1 MAKKATKKETKGK
14 SVPIY
19 LGTLEK
25 KYKKEYGKIVYSGLD
40 VLETRR
46 NHKLLSITPSLDMA
60 LGGGIKEGT
69 VIILSGDEG
78 SGKTT
83 LALHMAAKHQ
93 SDPDFTQPNGT
104 KGRPVFY
111 FNSEA
116 RLDEKHFSGIKGL
129 DPEKLVVIQKDPL
142 GKIIPAEVFL
152 DSSISIMGDPANKGA
167 MLILD
172 SSSVLIPQSE
182 LDEDIRATRNTLPR
196 LLALWCKKFC
206 QIIPDNDITLIVIT
220 HLITDTSPQGR
231 GRKIPDCGK
240 KIRFAADTILKADY
254 ITRWKKSD
262 SDPDHIG
269 QQIHWSIDKS
279 SMASSIKKVDS
290 WLRYGIGMDE
300 NKEALDIA
308 LDLGLIDCS
317 GSWYSPFGEEGDK
330 IQGMSNF
337 LDWVDENPE
346 YMLGVKEKI
355 KELI

>member
-1 MAKKATKKETKGK
+1 MAKKK
-14 SVPIY
+14 SKSIPLPAY
-19 LGTLEK
+19 LKVLDD
-25 KYKKEYGKIVYSGLD
+25 KYKKEYGKIIYSGLD

-69 VIILSGDEG
+69 VTIISGDEG
-78 SGKTT
+78 CGKTT

-93 SDPDFTQPNGT
+93 NDETFIQSDGT
-104 KGRPVFY
+104 TGRPVFY

-129 DPEKLVVIQKDPL
+129 IPDKLKVIQKDPE

-167 MLILD
+167 MVILD
-172 SSSVLIPQSE
+172 SSSTLIPQGE
-182 LDEDIRATRNTLPR
+182 LDEDIKATRNSLPR

-206 QIIPDNDITLIVIT
+206 QIIPDNNITLIIIT
-220 HLITDTSPQGR
+220 HLITDTSPNGR

-240 KIRFAADTILKADY
+240 KIRYAADTILKADY

-279 SMASSIKKVDS
+279 SMASTIKKTDS

-300 NKEALDIA
+300 TKEAIDIA
-308 LDLGLIDCS
+308 ADFGIIDIS
-317 GSWYSPFGEEGDK
+317 GSWYKPFGEEGEK
-330 IQGMSNF
+330 IQGLSNF
-337 LDWVDENPE
+337 LDWIDENPDYIE
-346 YMLGVKEKI
+346 NIKSQI
-355 KELI
+355 KELV